1 MSADL
6 PASSEAGGPFPQL
19 GVSMDPVFPDDAVEV
34 CRVLGAWGV
43 KGWIKIQPFS
53 LDPQALFSTKRWFL
67 QAPPEAAVPL
77 VSALAAHPVLKVIQ
91 AREHG
96 EVVVATVQDLQGR
109 DAAEALRGA
118 RVFVSRASFPTAAEG
133 EYYWVDLIGLTV
145 VNRDGVVLGE
155 VAGLMETGAHDVLR
169 VRPAAPRPVDAPPA
183 SQGSAGRASKP
194 GSAGMAGRGAAAAP
208 QECLIP
214 FVAAY
219 VIGVDLTQRRITV
232 DWGLDY

>member
-1 MSADL
+1 
-6 PASSEAGGPFPQL
+6 
-19 GVSMDPVFPDDAVEV
+19 
-34 CRVLGAWGV
+34 
-43 KGWIKIQPFS
+43 
-53 LDPQALFSTKRWFL
+53 
-67 QAPPEAAVPL
+67 
-77 VSALAAHPVLKVIQ
+77 VIQ

-96 EVVVATVQDLQGR
+96 EVVVASVQDLQGR

-118 RVFVSRASFPTAAEG
+118 RVFVSRASFPTAGEG

-145 VNRDGVVLGE
+145 VNREGVVLGE

-169 VRPAAPRPVDAPPA
+169 VRPMAAQQADAPPA
-183 SQGSAGRASKP
+183 SGGSAGRAGRSGSE
-194 GSAGMAGRGAAAAP
+194 GSAGAVGRAAAAAP

-219 VIGVDLTQRRITV
+219 VTGVDLAQRRITV